1 MQGSSFSQKNS
12 CNTLTANLKSHLKI
26 LKNLFFF
33 NHSTASPL
41 RWKQSLLPLLSPV
54 CVDLSNSSQTYDC
67 LFGTTCKEFHFFFLS
82 YKFFFHFSV
91 LLFHILKAFLPSHNV
106 NLILKL
112 LWKVCFWKSAPHP
125 HSKYLFPLSNLQ
137 SSFARSNMWNFCFF
151 QHNLFAFYS
160 DIHKDYLCE

>member
-1 MQGSSFSQKNS
+1 MQESSFSQLFLLLSLQISN
-12 CNTLTANLKSHLKI
+12 HI
-26 LKNLFFF
+26 LKNLF
-33 NHSTASPL
+33 SITASASPL
-41 RWKQSLLPLLSPV
+41 EAITPSSSLSCV

>member
-1 MQGSSFSQKNS
+1 MQESSFSQLFLLLSLQISNHIS
-12 CNTLTANLKSHLKI
+12 
-26 LKNLFFF
+26 KNLF
-33 NHSTASPL
+33 SITASASPL
-41 RWKQSLLPLLSPV
+41 EAITPSSSLSCV

-91 LLFHILKAFLPSHNV
+91 LLFHILKAFLSSHNV